1 MKYSDF
7 VHESEIKHN
16 TISYDLLT
24 PKPLKSGEVKHDKIK
39 IDFPISFLFWVNR
52 GFDLGW

>member
-16 TISYDLLT
+16 TISYDLVT
-24 PKPLKSGEVKHDKIK
+24 PKPNKGKSVKQKK
-39 IDFPISFLFWVNR
+39 
-52 GFDLGW
+52 

>member
-24 PKPLKSGEVKHDKIK
+24 PKTTKKWGGKT
-39 IDFPISFLFWVNR
+39 R
-52 GFDLGW
+52 

>member
-24 PKPLKSGEVKHDKIK
+24 PKPLKSG
-39 IDFPISFLFWVNR
+39 R
-52 GFDLGW
+52 GKTR

>member
-24 PKPLKSGEVKHDKIK
+24 PKPLKSGEVNRKKLK
-39 IDFPISFLFWVNR
+39 LTFQKQFLY
-52 GFDLGW
+52 

>member
-24 PKPLKSGEVKHDKIK
+24 PKPLKK
-39 IDFPISFLFWVNR
+39 WR
-52 GFDLGW
+52 GKTGKLKLTFQKLSLY